1 MERREF
7 LTLVGGAAVAW
18 PLVARAQQLTPA
30 VGFLSAQSPGPAA
43 HIVNGFRRGLAEAGY
58 ADGQNVT
65 IEYRFTEGRIDQLA
79 EMATD
84 LVRRRVSVIA
94 ATGSGIALGAKAA
107 TGTIP
112 IVFGVAGDP
121 VKLGLVASINHPGG
135 NATGINFLLVE
146 VGTKRLALLREIV
159 PSAKRIAVLLN
170 PANASNTIS
179 TRAELDA
186 AASMLGLQVRYYNAS
201 SSGEIDTAFVALVR
215 DRADALFIAP
225 DGFFDSRRVQLSTL
239 AARHALPASSASRN
253 MVEAG
258 GLMSYGTSMTEVHRQ
273 LGTYAGRILKGAKPS
288 ELPVVQSSKFELVI
302 NVQTAKLLDLN
313 VPQTLLAVAD
323 EIVE

>member
-1 MERREF
+1 MRRRQF
-7 LTLVGGAAVAW
+7 IAGLGSAAAW
-18 PLVARAQQLTPA
+18 PVAARAQQPIPV
-30 VGFLSAQSPGPAA
+30 VGFLSAQSPGTAA
-43 HIVNGFRRGLAEAGY
+43 PLVNAFRRGLAEAGY

-65 IEYRFTEGRIDQLA
+65 IEYRFTEGRIDRLSG
-79 EMATD
+79 MAAD

-94 ATGSGIALGAKAA
+94 STGSGIAIGAKAA

-112 IVFGVAGDP
+112 IVFGVAEDP

>member
-1 MERREF
+1 MNRREF
-7 LTLVGGAAVAW
+7 IAGLAGAAAW
-18 PLVARAQQLTPA
+18 PLAARAQQPIPV
-30 VGFLSAQSPGPAA
+30 VGFLSAQSPGTAA
-43 HIVNGFRRGLAEAGY
+43 PLVNAFSRGLAEAGY

-65 IEYRFTEGRIDQLA
+65 IEYRFTEGRIDRLSG
-79 EMATD
+79 MAAD

-94 ATGSGIALGAKAA
+94 STGSGIAIGAKAA

-112 IVFGVAGDP
+112 IVFGVAEDP

-135 NATGINFLLVE
+135 NATGINFLLAE
-146 VGTKRLALLREIV
+146 VATKRLALLRDIV

-186 AASMLGLQVRYYNAS
+186 AASILGLQVRYYNAS

>member
-1 MERREF
+1 M
-7 LTLVGGAAVAW
+7 AA
-18 PLVARAQQLTPA
+18 
-30 VGFLSAQSPGPAA
+30 
-43 HIVNGFRRGLAEAGY
+43 
-58 ADGQNVT
+58 
-65 IEYRFTEGRIDQLA
+65 
-79 EMATD
+79 D

-94 ATGSGIALGAKAA
+94 STGSGISIGAKAA

-112 IVFGVAGDP
+112 IVFGVAEDP

-186 AASMLGLQVRYYNAS
+186 AASILGLQVRYYNAS
-201 SSGEIDTAFVALVR
+201 SSEEIDTAFVALVR

>member
-1 MERREF
+1 M
-7 LTLVGGAAVAW
+7 AA
-18 PLVARAQQLTPA
+18 
-30 VGFLSAQSPGPAA
+30 
-43 HIVNGFRRGLAEAGY
+43 
-58 ADGQNVT
+58 
-65 IEYRFTEGRIDQLA
+65 
-79 EMATD
+79 D

-94 ATGSGIALGAKAA
+94 STGSGIAIGAKAA

-112 IVFGVAGDP
+112 IVFGVAEDP

-135 NATGINFLLVE
+135 NATGINFLLAE
-146 VGTKRLALLREIV
+146 VATKRLALLRDIV

>member
-1 MERREF
+1 MRRRQF
-7 LTLVGGAAVAW
+7 IAGLGSAAAW
-18 PLVARAQQLTPA
+18 PVAARAQQPIPV
-30 VGFLSAQSPGPAA
+30 VGFLSAQSPGTAA
-43 HIVNGFRRGLAEAGY
+43 PLVNAFRRGLAEAGY

-65 IEYRFTEGRIDQLA
+65 IEYRFTEGRIDRLSG
-79 EMATD
+79 MAAD

-94 ATGSGIALGAKAA
+94 STGSGIAIGAKAA

-112 IVFGVAGDP
+112 IVFGVAEDP
-121 VKLGLVASINHPGG
+121 VKLGLVASISHPGG
-135 NATGINFLLVE
+135 NATGINFLLAE

>member
-1 MERREF
+1 M
-7 LTLVGGAAVAW
+7 
-18 PLVARAQQLTPA
+18 
-30 VGFLSAQSPGPAA
+30 VGFLSAQSPGTAA
-43 HIVNGFRRGLAEAGY
+43 PLVNAFSRGLAEAGY

-65 IEYRFTEGRIDQLA
+65 IEYRFTEGRIDRLSG
-79 EMATD
+79 MAAD

-94 ATGSGIALGAKAA
+94 STGSGISIGAKAA

-112 IVFGVAGDP
+112 IVFGVAEDP

-273 LGTYAGRILKGAKPS
+273 LGAYAGRILKGAKPS

>member
-1 MERREF
+1 MRRRQF
-7 LTLVGGAAVAW
+7 IAGLGSAAAW
-18 PLVARAQQLTPA
+18 PVAARAQQPIPV
-30 VGFLSAQSPGPAA
+30 VGFLSAQSPGTAA
-43 HIVNGFRRGLAEAGY
+43 PLVNAFRRGLAEAGY

-65 IEYRFTEGRIDQLA
+65 IEYRFTEGRIDRLSG
-79 EMATD
+79 MAAD

-94 ATGSGIALGAKAA
+94 STGSGIAIGAKAA

-112 IVFGVAGDP
+112 IVFGVAEDP

-179 TRAELDA
+179 ARAELDA
-186 AASMLGLQVRYYNAS
+186 AASVLGLQVRYYNAS

>member
-1 MERREF
+1 MNRREF
-7 LTLVGGAAVAW
+7 IAGLAGAAAW
-18 PLVARAQQLTPA
+18 PLAARAQQPIPV
-30 VGFLSAQSPGPAA
+30 VGFLSAQSPGTAA
-43 HIVNGFRRGLAEAGY
+43 PLVNAFSRGLAEAGY

-65 IEYRFTEGRIDQLA
+65 IEYRFTEGRIDRLS
-79 EMATD
+79 EMAAD

-94 ATGSGIALGAKAA
+94 STGSGITIGAKAA

-112 IVFGVAGDP
+112 IVFGVAEDP

-186 AASMLGLQVRYYNAS
+186 AASILGLQVRYYNAS
-201 SSGEIDTAFVALVR
+201 SSEEIDTAFVALVR

-273 LGTYAGRILKGAKPS
+273 LGAYAGRILKGAKPS

>member
-1 MERREF
+1 MRRRQF
-7 LTLVGGAAVAW
+7 IAGLGSAAAW
-18 PLVARAQQLTPA
+18 PVAARAQQPIPV
-30 VGFLSAQSPGPAA
+30 VGFLSAQSPGTAA
-43 HIVNGFRRGLAEAGY
+43 PLVNAFRRGLAEAGY

-65 IEYRFTEGRIDQLA
+65 IEYRFTEGRIDRLSG
-79 EMATD
+79 MAAD

-94 ATGSGIALGAKAA
+94 STGSGIAIGAKAA

-112 IVFGVAGDP
+112 IVFGVAEDP

-186 AASMLGLQVRYYNAS
+186 AASILGLQVRYYNAS

>member
-1 MERREF
+1 MNRREF
-7 LTLVGGAAVAW
+7 IAGLAGAAAW
-18 PLVARAQQLTPA
+18 PLAARAQQPIPV
-30 VGFLSAQSPGPAA
+30 VGFLSAQSPGTAA
-43 HIVNGFRRGLAEAGY
+43 PLVNAFRRGLAEAGY

-65 IEYRFTEGRIDQLA
+65 IEYRFTEGRIDRLSG
-79 EMATD
+79 MAAD

-94 ATGSGIALGAKAA
+94 STGSGIAIGAKAA

-112 IVFGVAGDP
+112 IVFGVAEDP

-135 NATGINFLLVE
+135 NATGINFLLAE
-146 VGTKRLALLREIV
+146 VATKRLALLRDIV

-186 AASMLGLQVRYYNAS
+186 AASILGLQVRYYNAS

-273 LGTYAGRILKGAKPS
+273 LGAYAGRILKGAKPS

>member
-1 MERREF
+1 MRRREF
-7 LTLVGGAAVAW
+7 IAGLTGAAAW
-18 PLVARAQQLTPA
+18 PLSVQAQQPIPV
-30 VGFLSAQSPGPAA
+30 VGFLSAQSPGTAA
-43 HIVNGFRRGLAEAGY
+43 PLVNAFRRGLAEAGY

-65 IEYRFTEGRIDQLA
+65 IEYRFTEGRIDRLSG
-79 EMATD
+79 MAAD

-94 ATGSGIALGAKAA
+94 STGSGIAIGAKAA

-112 IVFGVAGDP
+112 IVFGVAEDP

-186 AASMLGLQVRYYNAS
+186 AASILGLQVRYYNAS

-302 NVQTAKLLDLN
+302 NVQIAKLLDLN

>member
-1 MERREF
+1 MRRREF
-7 LTLVGGAAVAW
+7 IAGLTGAAAW
-18 PLVARAQQLTPA
+18 PLSVQAQQPIPV
-30 VGFLSAQSPGPAA
+30 VGFLSAQSPGTAA
-43 HIVNGFRRGLAEAGY
+43 PLVNAFRRGLAEAGY

-65 IEYRFTEGRIDQLA
+65 IEYRFTEGRIDRLSG
-79 EMATD
+79 MAAD

-94 ATGSGIALGAKAA
+94 STGSGIAIGAKAA

-112 IVFGVAGDP
+112 IVFGVAEDP

-186 AASMLGLQVRYYNAS
+186 AASILGLQVRYYNAS

>member
-1 MERREF
+1 MNRREF
-7 LTLVGGAAVAW
+7 IAGLAGAAAW
-18 PLVARAQQLTPA
+18 PLAARAQQAIPV
-30 VGFLSAQSPGPAA
+30 VGFLSAQSPGTAA
-43 HIVNGFRRGLAEAGY
+43 PLVNAFSRGLAEAGY

-65 IEYRFTEGRIDQLA
+65 IEYRFTEGRIDRLSG
-79 EMATD
+79 MAAD

-94 ATGSGIALGAKAA
+94 STGSGIAIGAKAA

-112 IVFGVAGDP
+112 IVFGVAEDP

-186 AASMLGLQVRYYNAS
+186 AASILGLQVRYYNAS
-201 SSGEIDTAFVALVR
+201 SSEEIDTAFVALVR

-273 LGTYAGRILKGAKPS
+273 LGAYAGRILKGAKPS